1 MPMLRQNQFQSDPKT
16 EDIPYVL
23 PFSALSAGDLPY
35 VGGKGANLGEMSRA
49 GFPIPPGFCVTTS
62 AFRAFMAACKGA
74 EALYVALEAIEMND
88 VEGVR
93 KVGQQVRTRL
103 SEVPIPSEVAD
114 VVVAAWQKAGSQHTY
129 AVRSSATAEDLPDA
143 SFAGQQD
150 TYLNVRGEEALL
162 EKMRDCWISLFTDRA
177 ILYRAKN
184 GFSHREVFLSVVVQ
198 QMVFPEVS
206 GIMFTADPVTGHRQ
220 IVSIDASYGLG
231 EALVSGLV
239 SADLYKIDKRTLK
252 SGETPQTGQIQAKI
266 ETQIGDKRLAIRSL
280 PEGGT
285 YHETLTGD
293 VCTARVLSDEQVI
306 ALAEIAQRI
315 EAHYGKPQDIEWAIA
330 FPLKLAQRAPR
341 SEGEQERQ
349 KKKIYIVQSRPIT
362 SLFPLPESRPTDDT
376 LHVYVSFNHAQVMTD
391 PMPPMAHSIW
401 RLLFPF
407 GKSNPV
413 EYNPYMLSAGGRL
426 YIDASPMLY
435 LPLPRRAFPKVLDIA
450 DKLIADGIRE
460 VIKREE
466 FRQGAAKGSTSMSK
480 IGPWLLPI
488 LAKAQ
493 ARLWKHAP
501 EGATDELSAKTDEYI
516 ATVRARLEGAQPG
529 AERVKVARDIVGTT
543 FVKGVLQMPPYLAAG
558 GMARLLL
565 GRLTKGYADPNDF
578 DALLR
583 GLPGNVTT
591 EMDLEVGDLADVA
604 RQSPALVA
612 HLSHNDVKSVLET
625 IADVEGGPAFLAAWN
640 GFMKRYGMRG
650 PSEIDISRKRWY
662 EDPSSLLQV
671 IIGNLRHETSGAHR
685 KKHQK
690 LSAEGEAAGERLVAA
705 AQHGLFGAVKG
716 RIARRLVRVAR
727 NQLAIRE
734 HPKFL
739 LIRTFGLVK
748 EAILEAAHLLL
759 EAGRIDKLDD
769 IWYLDLIELI
779 HALEQPK
786 EEIRSRIAKQQA
798 QMARYRHMT
807 PPRIITSDGEI
818 PVVKHSGEN
827 VPEGA
832 LAGNP
837 VSSGMIEGI
846 AKVVLDPTS
855 EILTPGE
862 ILIAPFTDPG
872 WTPLF
877 INAAALVMEVG
888 GLMTHGSVVA
898 REYGMPAVVG
908 VLDATKLI
916 ESGQKIRVN
925 GDLGYVEILEPVE

>member
-1 MPMLRQNQFQSDPKT
+1 MSTLRQNQFQSDTKT

-23 PFSALSAGDLPY
+23 PFSAISAGDLPY
-35 VGGKGANLGEMSRA
+35 VGGKGANLGEMSGA
-49 GFPIPPGFCVTTS
+49 GFPVPPGFCVTTS
-62 AFRAFMAACKGA
+62 AFRAFMAACEGA
-74 EALYVALEAIEMND
+74 EALYVALEAIETND

-114 VVVAAWQKAGSQHTY
+114 AVVAAWREAGSQQAY

-150 TYLNVRGEEALL
+150 SYLNVRGEQALL
-162 EKMRDCWISLFTDRA
+162 EKMRDCWVSLFTDRA

-252 SGETPQTGQIQAKI
+252 SGQAPQTGQIKA
-266 ETQIGDKRLAIRSL
+266 QIGDKRLAIRPL

-306 ALAEIAQRI
+306 ALAEIATRI

-330 FPLKLAQRAPR
+330 SPLKLAQRAPR
-341 SEGEQERQ
+341 TEGGQERQ

-362 SLFPLPESRPTDDT
+362 SLFPLPEPRPTDDT

-407 GKSNPV
+407 GKSDPNQ
-413 EYNPYMLSAGGRL
+413 YNPYMLSAGGRL
-426 YIDASPMLY
+426 YVDPSPMLY
-435 LPLPRRAFPKVLDIA
+435 LPIPRRAFPKALEMA
-450 DKLIADGIRE
+450 DPLIANGVRE
-460 VIKREE
+460 VIKRKE
-466 FRQGAAKGSTSMSK
+466 FQKGASKGSTSMRQ

-501 EGATDELSAKTDEYI
+501 EGSTEELLAKIDTYI
-516 ATVRARLEGAQPG
+516 SQAKAQLDMAELG
-529 AERVKVARDIVGTT
+529 AERLKVVRRLLGSVFSET
-543 FVKGVLQMPPYLAAG
+543 LLSMPPYLAAG
-558 GMARLLL
+558 AMAWLLL
-565 GRLTKGYADPNDF
+565 RRLTKGYADPDDL

-583 GLPGNVTT
+583 GLLGNVTT

-612 HLSHNDVKSVLET
+612 HLSQHDVNTVLDTVAE
-625 IADVEGGPAFLAAWN
+625 VEGGPAFLSAWN
-640 GFMKRYGMRG
+640 GFMNRYGMRG

-671 IIGNLRHETSGAHR
+671 IIGNLRHETSGGHR

-739 LIRTFGLVK
+739 LIRTLGLAK
-748 EAILEAAHLLL
+748 EAILEAAQLLL
-759 EAGRIDKLDD
+759 EAGRIDELDD

-786 EEIRSRIAKQQA
+786 EELRQRIAKQQA

-818 PVVKHSGEN
+818 PVVKHSGQN

-837 VSSGMIEGI
+837 VSSGIIEGI

-898 REYGMPAVVG
+898 REYGIPAVVG
-908 VLDATKLI
+908 VLDATKII

-925 GDLGYVEILEPVE
+925 GDLGYVEILE